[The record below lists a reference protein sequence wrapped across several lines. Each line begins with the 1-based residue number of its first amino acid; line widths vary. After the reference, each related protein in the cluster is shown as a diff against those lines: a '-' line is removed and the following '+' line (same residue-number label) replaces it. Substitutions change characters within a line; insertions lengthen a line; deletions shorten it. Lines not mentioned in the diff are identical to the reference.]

1 MAYGKGKKGGKRM
14 SGINSPHADYG
25 THGGASGGKKHNVP
39 DKSSSVSY
47 NTHGSD
53 SSHISRVK
61 RKKAGK

>member
-1 MAYGKGKKGGKRM
+1 M

-61 RKKAGK
+61 KKKAGK